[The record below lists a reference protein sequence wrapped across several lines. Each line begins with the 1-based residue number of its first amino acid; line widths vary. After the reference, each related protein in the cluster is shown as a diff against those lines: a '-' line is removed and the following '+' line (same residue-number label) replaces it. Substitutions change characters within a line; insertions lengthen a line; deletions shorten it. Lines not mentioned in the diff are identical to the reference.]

1 MHQYFIV
8 PGSIYVICCR
18 AKNLF
23 DSGVSTLLPWLAMI
37 KVNVIMC
44 KPSYV
49 IIIHMC
55 IYQAKAP
62 GSPVMI
68 IGTFCDQLSNKTL
81 KQSKL
86 LRQSIVNQFSTEDAS
101 CSVEIKD
108 VVFVKCLEKKQSC
121 IADLQKK
128 LYELAT
134 TVKVPSS

>member
-1 MHQYFIV
+1 
-8 PGSIYVICCR
+8 
-18 AKNLF
+18 
-23 DSGVSTLLPWLAMI
+23 
-37 KVNVIMC
+37 
-44 KPSYV
+44 
-49 IIIHMC
+49 
-55 IYQAKAP
+55 
-62 GSPVMI
+62 MI

-101 CSVEIKD
+101 SSVEIKD